1 MNPPDLFSEPSPEEI
16 RVAELREALALH
28 NTAYYVNDAPT
39 ISDAEYDALFR
50 ELQQLEAQYPDLR
63 SIDSPT
69 QRVGGAVLD
78 AFDKVTH
85 RVPMLSL
92 SNAFD
97 PSDIVAFDKR
107 IRDDLGVSDELTYA
121 VEVKFDGLAMSLRY
135 EHGIL
140 VQAATRGDGQV
151 GENVTANVRTIR
163 AIPLK
168 LSGKNIPE
176 VLEVRGEVLMRRE
189 DFAKLNQMQMERG
202 DKLFANPRNAAA
214 GSLRQLDSSIT
225 AQRTLS
231 FFAYGVG
238 EVIGD
243 FVQKDFSQTSAQ
255 LREWGLPI
263 YTRDNTVVGV
273 EGLLEFYDRILSTR
287 DGLPFDIDGVVYKVN
302 DVALQDELGFVSR
315 SPRWAIAHKFPAQE
329 MTTTVLDINVQVGRT
344 GAITPVAR
352 LTPVFVGGVMVSNAT
367 LHNEDEVRR
376 KDVRIGDTVVVR
388 RAGDVIPEVVMSII
402 EKRPDDAREF
412 VMPTRC
418 PECDSVIHREEGEAA
433 ARCTG
438 GLICPAQVKQSL
450 MHFAQRRAINMDGL
464 GDKLIEQL
472 VDVGMVKTPDDL
484 YRLTVEQ
491 LAGLERMGEKSARN
505 VVDAITA
512 SKQTTLAKFIY
523 ALGIRHVGEATAK
536 SLAMYFGSLDKVMH
550 ASVEE
555 LCEVADVGPVVAES
569 AHDFFADPRHQV
581 VINALIECGVSWDD
595 VVIHRAVEGA
605 FVGKTVVL
613 TGTLPTLGRDDAK
626 AILEAAGA
634 KVSGSVSAKTDY
646 VVAGDAAGSKLEK
659 AEKLGVKILDEAAML
674 QLLNANNG
682 HN

>member
-1 MNPPDLFSEPSPEEI
+1 MNLPDLFSEPSPEEI
-16 RVAELREALALH
+16 RVAELREALVLH
-28 NTAYYVNDAPT
+28 NNAYYVNDAPT

-63 SIDSPT
+63 SIESPT

-97 PSDIVAFDKR
+97 TSDIIAFDKR

-189 DFAKLNQMQMERG
+189 DFAKLNQTQMERG

-243 FVQKDFSQTSAQ
+243 FVQKDFSQTSEQ

-273 EGLLEFYDRILSTR
+273 EGLLEFYERILNTR

-491 LAGLERMGEKSARN
+491 LSGLERMGEKSARN

-550 ASVEE
+550 ASVEK

-569 AHDFFADPRHQV
+569 AHDFFADPRHQA

-595 VVIHRAVEGA
+595 VVIHRAVEGV

-613 TGTLPTLGRDDAK
+613 TGTLPTFGRDDTK
-626 AILEAAGA
+626 AMLEAAGA

>member
-1 MNPPDLFSEPSPEEI
+1 MNLPDLFSDPSPEEI

-39 ISDAEYDALFR
+39 ISDTEYDALFR

-78 AFDKVTH
+78 AFNKVTH

-97 PSDIVAFDKR
+97 SSDIIAFDKR

-176 VLEVRGEVLMRRE
+176 ALEVRGEVLMRRE
-189 DFAKLNQMQMERG
+189 DFAKLNQTQMERG

-243 FVQKDFSQTSAQ
+243 FVQKDFSQTSVQ

-273 EGLLEFYDRILSTR
+273 EGLLEFYDRILNTR

-329 MTTTVLDINVQVGRT
+329 MTTTVIDINVQVGRT

-450 MHFAQRRAINMDGL
+450 MHFAQRRAINIDGL
-464 GDKLIEQL
+464 GDRLIEQL
-472 VDVGMVKTPDDL
+472 VDVGMIKTPDDL

-595 VVIHRAVEGA
+595 VVIHRAIEGV

-626 AILEAAGA
+626 AMLEAAGA

-674 QLLNANNG
+674 QLLNINNE